1 MSQTTQFLGIDLH
14 KREAVI
20 AILPEDSGSCEGVI
34 RVPNEHAPLRRAI
47 AQIAKRGPI
56 ISCYEASGSG
66 YVLHRLMQSWGHQ
79 CVVIAPSLAPKRPG
93 DRVKTDRRD
102 AERLAFDLRAGLLT
116 AIHIPTEEEESVRN
130 LVRCRE
136 QFRREIHRSK
146 QMILKLLDRHGL
158 KYGLKRNWTAA
169 FWMWLRGIEL
179 EHHDQFVLNNHI
191 ALLQIKFSQFSE
203 IENRIERVAE
213 SDRYREAVGRLTCF
227 RGVKTLTAMTFL
239 VEVIDVKRFSSP
251 RALMDYLGLSVSEYS
266 SGPRRAPCL
275 TILDLTSVSRSSLS
289 LSAAPMQRMGEAVI
303 NPYFRS
309 STGQKLVEGHSRS
322 CSLARRT
329 RPRLLS
335 IGIRLMA
342 SGRLRA
348 GAWLKGVIR
357 LGRML
362 GTRGGGTMKSRGFGS
377 IGRGRFPLEL
387 VGSFSGIHLD

>member
-266 SGPRRAPCL
+266 SGPRR
-275 TILDLTSVSRSSLS
+275 R
-289 LSAAPMQRMGEAVI
+289 
-303 NPYFRS
+303 
-309 STGQKLVEGHSRS
+309 
-322 CSLARRT
+322 
-329 RPRLLS
+329 
-335 IGIRLMA
+335 
-342 SGRLRA
+342 
-348 GAWLKGVIR
+348 
-357 LGRML
+357 
-362 GTRGGGTMKSRGFGS
+362 RGGITKAGNSTVRRILVQAAWQYRHRPAVGVGLKRRQAGQDPLVVAHAW
-377 IGRGRFPLEL
+377 RAQHRLNRRFHRLHARMPSQKAVTAVAREL
-387 VGSFSGIHLD
+387 VGFMWAVLQDNTSYCHKRTA